1 MTNRQF
7 MKRRE
12 FIKSSAWLGTAF
24 LAPFTSLGC
33 ASASPPLQPLDFPVA
48 PGSRILLK
56 NVRIV
61 DVEDDRIIFPGHILL
76 RDQAIEQISE
86 YSDFP
91 PAELT
96 LDLQGKYAIPGLING
111 HCHLTLPG
119 AADLGLGFLLAW
131 GRQCERNAEECLRHG
146 VTTVRDMLG
155 FPGKLEEMKK
165 NIASGKMLGPR
176 ILRGIGIQ
184 VRGGY
189 GLDFALLGG
198 EKMVRAIRSVAEV
211 KEQVSRACED
221 GADFIK
227 TFLQYTKLWIPTPA
241 LPVLSDAELIAIQQ
255 EAEKHGKVVAV
266 HHTSVEGFRKNLRAG
281 IQSFEHMPRDQEL
294 TDTDVEAFVKS
305 GAGINPT
312 ASVAWALSFPR
323 NGDPYADAPEVKQII
338 EDKKAR
344 LPKIL
349 DEFAEES
356 IRKTALENYRKLSDP
371 DYFEHWHLMIT
382 PEPKIFTAAAVIGSR
397 NLHRLVRAGALVGCG
412 NDGGIPFDFP
422 GAMALEMGIL
432 QRSGL
437 PPKDILRMATINN
450 AKIIRMSDRIG
461 SLKKGKLADIV
472 ILAENPLADIENLGK
487 VEKVFFEG
495 KLKYST

>member
-1 MTNRQF
+1 ME
-7 MKRRE
+7 RRE
-12 FIKSSAWLGTAF
+12 FIKSSAWLGAAF
-24 LAPFTSLGC
+24 LSQLTPLGC
-33 ASASPPLQPLDFPVA
+33 VSAGPPRKPLDFPVA

-61 DVEDDRIIFPGHILL
+61 DVEGNRIIYPGQILI
-76 RDQAIEQISE
+76 RGQGIEEILE
-86 YSDFP
+86 NPVP
-91 PAELT
+91 PAAELT
-96 LDLQGKYAIPGLING
+96 LDLQGQYAIPGLING

-146 VTTVRDMLG
+146 VTTVRDMSG
-155 FPGKLEEMKK
+155 FPGKLEEMKR

-184 VRGGY
+184 VPGGY
-189 GLDFALLGG
+189 GVDLALLGG
-198 EKMVRAIRSVAEV
+198 VKMLRTIRSAAEV
-211 KEQVSRACED
+211 KEQVARACAD

-241 LPVLSDAELIAIQQ
+241 LPVLSDEELAAIQK

-281 IQSFEHMPRDQEL
+281 IRSFEHMPRDQEL
-294 TDTDVEAFVKS
+294 TDADIEAFVKS
-305 GAGINPT
+305 GAGITPT

-323 NGDPYADAPEVKQII
+323 NGDPYADAPEVKQIL
-338 EDKKAR
+338 EDKKTR
-344 LPKIL
+344 LPQIL

-356 IRKTALENYRKLSDP
+356 IRKIARDSYRKLSHP
-371 DYFEHWHLMIT
+371 DYYEHRHLMIT
-382 PEPKIFTAAAVIGSR
+382 PEPRIFTAAAVVGSR
-397 NLHRLVRAGALVGCG
+397 NLRRLFQAGALVGCG

-437 PPKDILRMATINN
+437 LPRDILRMATVNN
-450 AKIIRMSDRIG
+450 AKILNLSDRIG
-461 SLKKGKLADIV
+461 SLQKGKLADIV
-472 ILAENPLADIENLGK
+472 ILSANPLEDMENLWK
-487 VEKVFFEG
+487 VEKVFLEG

>member
-1 MTNRQF
+1 ME
-7 MKRRE
+7 RRE
-12 FIKSSAWLGTAF
+12 FIKSSAWLGAAF
-24 LAPFTSLGC
+24 LSQLTPWGC
-33 ASASPPLQPLDFPVA
+33 VSASPPRKPLDFPVA

-56 NVRIV
+56 NVRII
-61 DVEDDRIIFPGHILL
+61 DVEGNRVIDPGQILI
-76 RDQAIEQISE
+76 RDQVIEEILENPVS
-86 YSDFP
+86 P
-91 PAELT
+91 AAELT

-146 VTTVRDMLG
+146 VTTVRDMSG

-165 NIASGKMLGPR
+165 NIASGQMLGPR

-184 VRGGY
+184 VPGGY
-189 GLDFALLGG
+189 GIDFALLGG
-198 EKMVRAIRSVAEV
+198 VKMIRSLRSAAEA

-241 LPVLSDAELIAIQQ
+241 LPVLSDEELAAIQK

-266 HHTSVEGFRKNLRAG
+266 HHTSVEGFRKSLRAG
-281 IQSFEHMPRDQEL
+281 IRSFEHLPRDQEL
-294 TDTDVEAFVKS
+294 TDADIEAFVKS
-305 GAGINPT
+305 GAGITPT

-338 EDKKAR
+338 EDKKTR
-344 LPKIL
+344 LPQIL
-349 DEFAEES
+349 EEFAEET
-356 IRKTALENYRKLSDP
+356 IRKIAQESYRKLSRP
-371 DYFEHWHLMIT
+371 DYYEHRHLMIT
-382 PEPKIFTAAAVIGSR
+382 PEPKIFTAAAVVGSR
-397 NLHRLVRAGALVGCG
+397 NLRRLFQAGALVGCG

-437 PPKDILRMATINN
+437 PAGDILRMATINN
-450 AKIIRMSDRIG
+450 AKILNLSDRIG

-472 ILAENPLADIENLGK
+472 ILSANPLEDLENLWK
-487 VEKVFFEG
+487 VEKVFLEG